1 MVTQENLGNVTESCS
16 QEEKEMGMEKELEA
30 FLLVIQFIST
40 DNSHS
45 PWLWKLNSTK
55 PKVSCAFGVVHE
67 ARAPEE
73 TPECYW

>member
-1 MVTQENLGNVTESCS
+1 MPVREMGSGQGYLQHTSLVITFHEAKDNLMVTQENLGNVTESCS

-45 PWLWKLNSTK
+45 P
-55 PKVSCAFGVVHE
+55 
-67 ARAPEE
+67 
-73 TPECYW
+73 